1 MKRLSINISKAA
13 RSPRAGVAVGLALA
27 AVLVG
32 VAGHT
37 AGAQTTKPRPKTG
50 QIEEAEIEIVK
61 ERVNQLPE
69 ATRNFEKIK
78 LPAPPKVE
86 RKVTY
91 TFPDFRLPANRLAP
105 SVKVLTIRAEEP
117 APLTGNF
124 VKAGLGNYSTFY
136 GRGYFHSTRSTDHA
150 YGLDVKHINSLNGPV
165 DGKNSGVAQTSAHA
179 MGELYRGT
187 AAFGA
192 TLDLGRERYNF
203 YGYEK
208 AANQPETT
216 PVPEAS
222 DIKQVFNRFGVK
234 AYARNRD
241 PEQVLQYD
249 ASIGYQYWND
259 VFDASENNFLL
270 KAKLGYALGTA
281 GRITLAADGSFI
293 SEKDIAPGSLAR
305 PEPAAL
311 VARSRNFVQ
320 ATPAYEFTNK
330 RVAITLGATLGY
342 SSDTATNVSRTA
354 VYPAVRLGYTV
365 EPEKFMVYAG
375 LGGALQRV
383 TRYDLTTEN
392 PWLNRG
398 LNLADT
404 HRGPTIYAGFTSTP
418 ARGLE
423 LNARATYARDRN
435 LYFYL
440 NSPIDPTK
448 FDLVYDQ
455 NATGVL
461 NVHTELLY
469 NAAEKFRLGTRMDYN
484 KYALK
489 NLPQPFHRPE
499 FQASVFG
506 TYHVIDKLTLG
517 VEGYFYSASY
527 GISYHPATRPKEVR
541 SPDFYRAT
549 DPIVDLNLRADYLI
563 TPKISIFVMGNNLAN
578 RQYQRFYGYPVKGIN
593 VLGGASYLF

>member
-1 MKRLSINISKAA
+1 MKRLSIKNVNPAVRCGSGVL
-13 RSPRAGVAVGLALA
+13 AGLVAVT
-27 AVLVG
+27 VLVG
-32 VAGHT
+32 AAAPVAT
-37 AGAQTTKPRPKTG
+37 AQPTKPRVKTG

-69 ATRNFEKIK
+69 ATRNFDKIK
-78 LPAPPKVE
+78 LPAPPKVD

-91 TFPDFRLPANRLAP
+91 TFPDFRLPADRLAP
-105 SVKVLTIRAEEP
+105 SVQVLTIRAEEP
-117 APLTGNF
+117 APLTGNY
-124 VKAGLGNYSTFY
+124 VKGGLGNYGTLY
-136 GRGYFHSTRSTDHA
+136 GRGYFHSTRNTDHS
-150 YGLDVKHINSLNGPV
+150 YGLDLKHLSSANGPV
-165 DGKNSGVAQTSAHA
+165 DGRNSGTSESSAHL

-192 TLDLGRERYNF
+192 NVDLGRERYNF

-208 AANQPETT
+208 AANGG
-216 PVPEAS
+216 PVATPEAG

-234 AYARNRD
+234 AYAHNRAPD
-241 PEQVLQYD
+241 QQLTYD
-249 ASIGYQYWND
+249 AGIGYRYWAD
-259 VFDASENNFLL
+259 AFTASENDVRLN
-270 KAKLGYALGTA
+270 AKVGYALGRISRLTVTA
-281 GRITLAADGSFI
+281 DASFLSDKDVVAATVRQP
-293 SEKDIAPGSLAR
+293 APSQLLTRAR
-305 PEPAAL
+305 T
-311 VARSRNFVQ
+311 FVQ
-320 ATPAYEFTNK
+320 ATPAYEFTDK
-330 RVAITLGATLGY
+330 RVALVLGATLGY
-342 SSDTATNVSRTA
+342 SSDTATSVSQA
-354 VYPAVRLGYTV
+354 VIYPAVRLGYTV

-383 TRYDLTTEN
+383 TRYDLSTEN

-398 LNLADT
+398 LNVADT

-440 NSPIDPTK
+440 NNPLDPTK

-461 NVHTELLY
+461 NIHGELLY

-484 KYALK
+484 KYALR

-499 FQASVFG
+499 FQGSVFG
-506 TYHVIDKLTLG
+506 TYNILDKVTLG

-527 GISYHPATRPKEVR
+527 GISYRTSPGMSNPRT
-541 SPDFYRAT
+541 PDFYRAT
-549 DPIVDLNLRADYLI
+549 DPIVDLNLRADYRI

-593 VLGGASYLF
+593 VIGGATYTF